1 MKTKLALLLAFA
13 ALTVSAQTKSVH
25 NWTLKSGA
33 VFPGDYFTAG
43 TTTVVIKN
51 HGTNC
56 FLKISELSTNDWLFF
71 YQCKMNQRQMQLDA
85 EAKQMIATGMVE
97 ATAKLIRDFPEKVSG
112 AGGWMDAKFIKADSS
127 FLAHPDACLG
137 FQVEDKNGDE
147 YYYCG
152 VTKELTPE
160 NGKFYNDNGEL
171 VALKSNPLVD
181 VVMSLN
187 RGDKIRLVGKKGP
200 YLDSMFS
207 IEKIEMIESA
217 ADAAVVK
224 KVKEDL
230 GN

>member
-1 MKTKLALLLAFA
+1 M
-13 ALTVSAQTKSVH
+13 
-25 NWTLKSGA
+25 
-33 VFPGDYFTAG
+33 
-43 TTTVVIKN
+43 
-51 HGTNC
+51 
-56 FLKISELSTNDWLFF
+56 
-71 YQCKMNQRQMQLDA
+71 
-85 EAKQMIATGMVE
+85 
-97 ATAKLIRDFPEKVSG
+97 
-112 AGGWMDAKFIKADSS
+112 